1 MTQEYLISWGKH
13 AFEKGLSLSH
23 IEGYFLKR
31 GMKQSEALKA
41 LHEITAFEHKIHKE
55 AENLRKDLISIPLL
69 FLLIL
74 SGIIFLYLAGILR
87 AS

>member
-31 GMKQSEALKA
+31 GMKQTEALKA

>member
-23 IEGYFLKR
+23 IEDYFLKR

-41 LHEITAFEHKIHKE
+41 LHEITAFEHKIHQE
-55 AENLRKDLISIPLL
+55 AEDIRKDLISIPLL

-74 SGIIFLYLAGILR
+74 SGIIFLYLTGVIR
-87 AS
+87 VK